1 MLHVLLKSLLLLYL
15 NKLIR
20 TKDKLIK
27 TNKFFCFFL
36 LLIKILETSLIRKKT
51 IHQDEELALRNKDSF
66 PSKLKN
72 QQ

>member
-27 TNKFFCFFL
+27 TNKFFFL